1 MVWRVCGVAGLL
13 GVGSIGLA
21 QSSFYFEIE
30 HTTLL
35 PGQSTQVQLW
45 AAFPAAD
52 HSVAGIW
59 TSLRSSTGSEG
70 FSDMRIVPPL
80 DGPGTTAGT
89 LSATGV
95 DDILAGQLM
104 FPICG
109 IGGCPPSINPIVFWE
124 ATYTAPADATPM
136 ALDLSTLTSRFDVY
150 PELLNPR
157 SESRLEGLVEA
168 SATIHIVPAPA
179 GVFALA
185 LGLVCVRR
193 RR

>member
-13 GVGSIGLA
+13 GVASIGLA

-59 TSLRSSTGSEG
+59 TSLHNGTGSEG
-70 FSDMRIVPPL
+70 FSDLRILSSL

-89 LSATGV
+89 LSPTGV
-95 DDILAGQLM
+95 DDILVGQLM
-104 FPICG
+104 FPICS
-109 IGGCPPSINPIVFWE
+109 IVGCPLSINPIAFWE

-136 ALDLSTLTSRFDVY
+136 ALDLATLTSRFDVY

-157 SESRLEGLVEA
+157 SESRIEGLVEA

-179 GVFALA
+179 GAFALVM
-185 LGLVCVRR
+185 GLVCVRR